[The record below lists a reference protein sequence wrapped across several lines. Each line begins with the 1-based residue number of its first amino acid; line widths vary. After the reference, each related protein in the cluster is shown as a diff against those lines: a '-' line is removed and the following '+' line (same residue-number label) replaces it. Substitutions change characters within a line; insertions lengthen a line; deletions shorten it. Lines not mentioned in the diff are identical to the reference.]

1 MARPWF
7 TLWCL
12 SAVAALMVSS
22 VQAQD
27 ASGSRPGLEVNTAQE
42 RDLDGLRGLGPSTTR
57 KIMAARAQ
65 QPFAD
70 WADLMRRVPGLG
82 PRSARQLS
90 AQGLRVQGLALEPA
104 EPTRHE

>member
-12 SAVAALMVSS
+12 SAVAALTVSS
-22 VQAQD
+22 VQAQN
-27 ASGSRPGLEVNTAQE
+27 ASGNRPELEVNTAHE

-57 KIMAARAQ
+57 KIMATRAQ

-82 PRSARQLS
+82 PRTAQQLS
-90 AQGLRVQGLALEPA
+90 AQGLRVQGQALTPSAPA
-104 EPTRHE
+104 PHD